1 MNTSATILDELR
13 NTFQNA
19 GDEVEKSLVANL
31 KLGTTNIDFKEKDV
45 VKSEKSA
52 ETPFIDTPFIVHAQV
67 QKGPKVSQRLERP
80 VSYCMV
86 IWILNF
92 PREGYVCKT
101 LESFLAKKRNA
112 G

>member
-31 KLGTTNIDFKEKDV
+31 KLDTTNIDFKEKDV
-45 VKSEKSA
+45 IKSEKSA

-67 QKGPKVSQRLERP
+67 PKGPKVSQRLERP
-80 VSYCMV
+80 VSYCM
-86 IWILNF
+86 IITKGQLNS
-92 PREGYVCKT
+92 K
-101 LESFLAKKRNA
+101 
-112 G
+112 